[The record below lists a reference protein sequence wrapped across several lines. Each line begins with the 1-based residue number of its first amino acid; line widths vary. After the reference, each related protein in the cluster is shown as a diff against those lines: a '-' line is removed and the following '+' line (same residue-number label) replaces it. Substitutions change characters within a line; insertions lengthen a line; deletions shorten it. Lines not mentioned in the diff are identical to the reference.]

1 MNTVKSTVKSKLVWN
16 AFEWK
21 KWWSMRFIIATAI
34 FSAISAS
41 YLTLPEDWLPAVG
54 EGVKAFFA
62 YGTIFTS
69 VCAGVSR
76 VIKQPNTTTGG
87 S

>member
-1 MNTVKSTVKSKLVWN
+1 MTTVKQKVKAKLVWN

-21 KWWSMRFIIATAI
+21 KWWSMRFIIATAV
-34 FSAISAS
+34 FSSISAA
-41 YLTLPEDWLPAVG
+41 YMTLPSDWLPAVS
-54 EGVKAFFA
+54 ESIKAFFA
-62 YGTIFTS
+62 YGTIFTAVS
-69 VCAGVSR
+69 AGVTR